1 MVKVK
6 PFRVVYEIDVDAG
19 DPVEA
24 ARLADEIMKDPAALP
39 PVLDVYS
46 ETGQGWR
53 VDLAGDKPEVTG
65 LPAKGG

>member
-1 MVKVK
+1 MVKTK
-6 PFRVVYEIDVDAG
+6 PFRVVYEIDVDAD

-24 ARLADEIMKDPAALP
+24 ARLADEIMRDPAAMP

-46 ETGQGWR
+46 ETQGWR
-53 VDLAGDKPEVTG
+53 VDLAGDKPEVTD